1 MLLCVCARMPIQI
14 LIVDDHPI
22 VRVGVAAMIARFGE
36 LRVSGLAGS
45 GEEALEQYAK
55 NRPDIVLL
63 DLRLPGMSGL
73 ETLQIIRKNDPRARI
88 VILTTYDGD
97 EDIHR
102 AMLAGAKGYLT
113 KGLPPETLLEAI
125 RKVYADGLYIP
136 SPISRSLAKRTAD
149 TCLSTRECEVL
160 QLMAEGNSNKGIAE
174 RLGIRVSTVKCH
186 ISVILTRLNANDR
199 TQAVIIGQ
207 NRGFMHPSKPA

>member
-1 MLLCVCARMPIQI
+1 MPIQI

-22 VRVGVAAMIARFGE
+22 VRVGVAAMIARYDE

-125 RKVYADGLYIP
+125 RKVYADGIYIP
-136 SPISRSLAKRTAD
+136 SPILISLAQRTAD
-149 TCLSTRECEVL
+149 SCLSTRECEVL